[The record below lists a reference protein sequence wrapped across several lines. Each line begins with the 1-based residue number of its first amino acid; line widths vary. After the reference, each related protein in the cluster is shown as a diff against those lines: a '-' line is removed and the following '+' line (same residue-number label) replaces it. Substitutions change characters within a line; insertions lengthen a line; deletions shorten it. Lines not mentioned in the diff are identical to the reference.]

1 MSEESFPKKGNKR
14 TITRGEKQSWNAKWF
29 FFFFYS
35 LWRCEGRKDG
45 IVSVS
50 NRLFLDYLKIKGKLS
65 LGDLKRYAT
74 FH

>member
-1 MSEESFPKKGNKR
+1 MSEERFPKKGNR
-14 TITRGEKQSWNAKWF
+14 GTVTRGEQQSWNAKW
-29 FFFFYS
+29 FFYS

-45 IVSVS
+45 IVKVS
-50 NRLFLDYLKIKGKLS
+50 NRSFLDYLKIKGKLS